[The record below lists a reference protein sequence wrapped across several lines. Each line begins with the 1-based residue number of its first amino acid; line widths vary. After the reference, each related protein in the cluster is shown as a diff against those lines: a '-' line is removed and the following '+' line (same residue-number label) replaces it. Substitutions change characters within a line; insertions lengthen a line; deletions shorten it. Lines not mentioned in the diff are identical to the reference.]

1 MVLSSFYPK
10 FSKNIML
17 GCFIGNALEWFDF
30 AIYGYLASVFGQL
43 FFPNLDPYAALLSSY
58 GVFAAAFIMRPIG
71 AIFFGHLGDKFGRK
85 KALIWSLGCMAFPT
99 LMMGLLPVYDDIGI
113 YAPLCLI
120 ICRVIQGLSLG
131 GEFSGSIILLTEHAP
146 PNRKAFF
153 STWADFGSSIGM
165 LAASLTIV
173 LLNACLSESAL
184 MAWGWRLP
192 FIISFVFAI
201 LGYRARQCLDETPE
215 FLAQLQ
221 TRVSTRWPFVVIFQK
236 YKKSLLLAIG
246 FLMVNSAG
254 YYLLIVFIPNQNLHS
269 YSKMYGSLMTLMS
282 LIIMMP
288 ALLWGAILSDRIG
301 QGLCLKI
308 GYIGCL
314 ILAFPLLYSAQYG
327 TFVQQFICHML
338 FAITLGFSMGPR
350 CSLVAQIFPISIR
363 YSAVSFS
370 YNVANALFGGTA
382 PLVCALM
389 IEKSGTILA
398 PSFYIIGAALIS
410 TFCVILLEG
419 EFKDGKTITMNKNKD
434 NKLASNTQKSKL
446 TSFRISCL

>member
-1 MVLSSFYPK
+1 MNMMISSFYPK

-58 GVFAAAFIMRPIG
+58 GVFAVAFIMRPIG
-71 AIFFGHLGDKFGRK
+71 AILFGHLGDKLGRK

-99 LMMGLLPVYDDIGI
+99 LVMGLLPIYDSIGI
-113 YAPLCLI
+113 GAPICLI

-153 STWADFGSSIGM
+153 STWADLGSSMGM
-165 LAASLTIV
+165 LAASFTIV
-173 LLNACLSESAL
+173 FLNACLTEADL

-192 FIISFVFAI
+192 FIISFVFAMI
-201 LGYRARQCLDETPE
+201 GYRARRYLAETPE
-215 FLAQLQ
+215 FLAQRR
-221 TRVSTRWPFVVIFQK
+221 TRVATKWPFVVIFQK
-236 YKKSLLLAIG
+236 YKKSLLLAVG

-254 YYLLIVFIPNQNLHS
+254 YYLLIIFIPNQNLHN
-269 YSKMYGSLMTLMS
+269 YPKMYGSMMTLIS
-282 LIIMMP
+282 LIVMLP
-288 ALLWGAILSDRIG
+288 ALVWGAILSDRIG
-301 QGLCLKI
+301 QARCLII
-308 GYIGCL
+308 GYMGCL
-314 ILAFPLLYSAQYG
+314 ILAFSLLYAAKYG
-327 TFVQQFICHML
+327 TFLQQLICHML

-350 CSLVAQIFPISIR
+350 CSLIAQIFPTSIR

-398 PSFYIIGAALIS
+398 PSFYMMGASLIS
-410 TFCVILLEG
+410 MFCVVLLDENIVNTHQRVSFNNANRVQQG
-419 EFKDGKTITMNKNKD
+419 PLKQ
-434 NKLASNTQKSKL
+434 KLLRSK
-446 TSFRISCL
+446 